1 MYEDQ
6 KKKVINVLPSKK
18 SENPKFVFRAHIVE
32 VESIITDQLILAE
45 KRHYRLNRQA
55 EKIVR
60 EFVYRRPSAKK
71 APKLEIAP
79 GFKLHNF
86 LTSICPK
93 SFSERELDALH
104 ADSVE
109 LYCERL
115 RAGDIWGAKR
125 VAISMRFWLLW
136 TVLGGVVTG
145 VFSMIR
151 GKQKSSE

>member
-1 MYEDQ
+1 MHEDQ
-6 KKKVINVLPSKK
+6 KQKVINDLNSKK
-18 SENPKFVFRAHIVE
+18 SENFTILFQAPIVT
-32 VESIITDQLILAE
+32 VESFITDQLFWAK
-45 KRHYRLNRQA
+45 KRQYRLNLQV
-55 EKIVR
+55 EKFMVEIVHSR
-60 EFVYRRPSAKK
+60 TNAKK

-93 SFSERELDALH
+93 AFSERELDALH

-109 LYCERL
+109 LYCEKL

-125 VAISMRFWLLW
+125 VAILMRFWMLW